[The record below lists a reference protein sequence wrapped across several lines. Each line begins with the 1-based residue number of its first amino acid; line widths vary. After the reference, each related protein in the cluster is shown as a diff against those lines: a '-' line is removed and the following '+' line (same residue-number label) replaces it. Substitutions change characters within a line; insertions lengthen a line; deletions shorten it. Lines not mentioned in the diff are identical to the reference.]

1 MAGKQDLEKN
11 VGRLLIGRVPATTL
25 TPEYRKRL
33 QAGTVGGICF
43 FRENAEQ
50 LQELATLVHDVVE
63 ASLHP
68 PVVCTDQEGG
78 AVQRFDRVISPLPSP
93 MALAATADDDIVEK
107 ITSLSSRQL
116 KLLGINC
123 LLAPV
128 LDVISNFVNP
138 IVCTRA
144 FGNAPDK
151 VAKYGRLVAEAI
163 SAEGLVP
170 VGKHF
175 PGHGATTEDSHVA
188 LAINKLPVEKLW
200 NTDLAPFKTILESLP
215 IVLTGHIWCTEIDEE
230 QVPASLS
237 KRITHSILREYLG
250 FKGIVMTDDMVMK
263 GITSKYGLG
272 EACVMA
278 VEAGADLVLVCGSED
293 ELEESFSALLAAAQS
308 GRISAE
314 RLEESSERIKAHF
327 NKKPTTC
334 SPEHNPRKYA
344 RLEKLVCEG
353 ADLSF
358 NASLK
363 GIAIVRGGIPELQ
376 GQKWTLLIPEHPR
389 YSMNLHEYL
398 NAALGQVDKPDLLEL
413 RRYPLEPNF
422 EEASLIAEELTG
434 KNVVYLT
441 FRALHFEDQLR
452 LGQMV
457 ADVCQE
463 KVAVCVDTPFDVHGL
478 PDWPNV
484 VATHDPSDQAMK
496 ALAQVFATRIA
507 TGVSPVQSETVAV

>member
-1 MAGKQDLEKN
+1 MAGKQDLEQS
-11 VGRLLIGRVPATTL
+11 VGRLLIGRVPSTTL
-25 TPEYRKRL
+25 TPGYKKRL
-33 QAGTVGGICF
+33 QEGTVGGICF
-43 FRENAEQ
+43 FRENAEN
-50 LQELATLVHDVVE
+50 LHELATLVHDVVE
-63 ASLHP
+63 SSLHP

-93 MALAATADDDIVEK
+93 MALAATTDENIIEK
-107 ITSLSSRQL
+107 VTSLSASQL

-163 SAEGLVP
+163 SAEGLIP

-200 NTDLAPFKTILESLP
+200 NTDLAPFKAILDSLP

-237 KRITHSILREYLG
+237 RRITHSILREYLG
-250 FKGIVMTDDMVMK
+250 FKGIIMTDDMVMK

-278 VEAGADLVLVCGSED
+278 VEAGADLILVCGSEE
-293 ELEESFSALLAAAQS
+293 ELEESYRALLAAAQS

-314 RLEESSERIKAHF
+314 RLEESKARIKAHF
-327 NKKPTTC
+327 SKKPTTC
-334 SPEHNPRKYA
+334 SPKHNPRKYA
-344 RLEKLVCEG
+344 RLQKLVSEG
-353 ADLSF
+353 SELSF
-358 NASLK
+358 NASLR
-363 GIAIVRGGIPELQ
+363 GIAIVRGGIPEMH
-376 GQKWTLLIPEHPR
+376 GQKWTLLVPDHSR
-389 YSMNLHEYL
+389 YSLNLYDYL
-398 NAALGQVDKPDLLEL
+398 SSTSGQLTEELLEV
-413 RRYPLEPNF
+413 RRYPLEPTF
-422 EEASLIAEELTG
+422 EEAGVIAEEMKG
-434 KNVVYLT
+434 KNVLYLT

-457 ADVCQE
+457 ADTCNQ

-478 PDWPNV
+478 PDWPDV
-484 VATHDPSDQAMK
+484 IATHDPSDQAMK
-496 ALAQVFATRIA
+496 ALAQVLASRIA
-507 TGVSPVQSETVAV
+507 TGVSPVQSETVTV

>member
-1 MAGKQDLEKN
+1 MAGKKDLEKS
-11 VGRLLIGRVPATTL
+11 VGRLLIGRVPGTTL
-25 TPEYRKRL
+25 TPGYKKRL
-33 QAGTVGGICF
+33 EEGTVGGICF

-50 LQELATLVHDVVE
+50 MDQLATLVHDVVE

-68 PVVCTDQEGG
+68 PVVSTDQEGG
-78 AVQRFDRVISPLPSP
+78 AVQRFDRAISPLPSP
-93 MALAATADDDIVEK
+93 MALAAIADEEIIRR

-151 VAKYGRLVAEAI
+151 VAKYGRLVAETIA
-163 SAEGLVP
+163 AEGLVP

-200 NTDLAPFKTILESLP
+200 NTDLAPFKTILDCLP

-250 FKGIVMTDDMVMK
+250 FKGIIMTDDMIMK
-263 GITSKYGLG
+263 GITAKYGLG

-278 VEAGADLVLVCGSED
+278 VEAGADLVLVCGSEEELD
-293 ELEESFSALLAAAQS
+293 ESYAALLEAAKS
-308 GRISAE
+308 GRISEE
-314 RLEESSERIKAHF
+314 RLAESHERITVHF
-327 NKKPTTC
+327 NKKPSTC
-334 SPEHNPRKYA
+334 SPEHRPEEFAQLK
-344 RLEKLVCEG
+344 KLVEVG
-353 ADLSF
+353 ASVSF
-358 NASLK
+358 DASVK
-363 GIAIVRGGIPELQ
+363 GIATVRGGIPEMK
-376 GQKWTLLIPEHPR
+376 GQKWTLLVPDHPR

-398 NAALGQVDKPDLLEL
+398 AASLEQTESPELLEL
-413 RRYPLEPNF
+413 RRYPLSPSF
-422 EEASLIAEELTG
+422 EEASAIAAELKG
-434 KNVVYLT
+434 KNVLYLT

-452 LGQMV
+452 LGQLV
-457 ADVCQE
+457 ADTCQD
-463 KVAVCVDTPFDVHGL
+463 KLAVSVDTPFDAHGL
-478 PDWPNV
+478 PDWPNII
-484 VATHDPSDQAMK
+484 ATHDPSDQAMK
-496 ALAQVFATRIA
+496 ALAQVLSTRIA
-507 TGVSPVQSETVAV
+507 TGVSPVQSDPVPV